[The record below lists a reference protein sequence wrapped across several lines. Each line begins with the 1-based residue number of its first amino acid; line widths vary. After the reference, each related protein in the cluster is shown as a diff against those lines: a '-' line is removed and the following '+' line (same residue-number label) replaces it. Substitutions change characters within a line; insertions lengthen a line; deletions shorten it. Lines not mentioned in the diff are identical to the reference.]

1 MLPQALTNFKIQ
13 KYYKNEPRFNGVC
26 SRDNLLK
33 IKDGAYVIN
42 LDEYFDI
49 WTHWVSLYIGGAS
62 SKDVQNK
69 IMMLLILIV
78 LE

>member
-1 MLPQALTNFKIQ
+1 MLPHALTNFKIQ
-13 KYYKNEPRFNGVC
+13 KYYKNEPRFNG

-33 IKDGAYVIN
+33 IEDGAYVIN

-49 WTHWVSLYIGGAS
+49 WTHWVSLYVGGAS
-62 SKDVQNK
+62 PKDVQHK
-69 IMMLLILIV
+69 IMMLLILTV